1 MPSLSLNHS
10 FTRNRVSRRRFLV
23 GGTAAIA
30 AAGLFARHRSFAAE
44 ELNLLVWC
52 DHTDSNLLR
61 PFEEQHGMKINF
73 KEYST
78 TGSALALLE
87 QSQPGDWDVF
97 VVDSVD
103 VPRVAAQG
111 ILAELPDEAF
121 PWDDIFPEL
130 RQPDLHYRGG
140 KLYAV
145 PEKFGYNALAY
156 NKEKVDPA
164 DMRRASVLW
173 DPKYAG
179 RIALYDYYIPT
190 MELVGLAIGIKPHE
204 VTKDNLPA
212 IKEKLFEMKDA
223 GAIIGDVVAVQ
234 TALAT
239 GDVDIIAG
247 GGEFVVSVLHAE
259 NPELDWVLSDEGGIR
274 WGQAIGVFADSKRKE
289 LATEFVKYIL
299 SPEGQARLATSACYW
314 AMPAN
319 SKAALSD
326 EEKAILRWDEQPGF
340 IAKSYPYYIPDAELD
355 AAMLDVWAQVMAR

>member
-1 MPSLSLNHS
+1 MPNLSLNHS

-23 GGTAAIA
+23 GGTAVIA
-30 AAGLFARHRSFAAE
+30 ATGLFAQRRSFAAE
-44 ELNLLVWC
+44 ELNLLIWC
-52 DHTDSNLLR
+52 DHTDPNLLG
-61 PFEEQHGMKINF
+61 PFEEQQGVRINF

-78 TGSALALLE
+78 TGTALALLE

-103 VPRVAAQG
+103 VPRVAKAG
-111 ILAELPDEAF
+111 WLAELNQDDF
-121 PWDDIFPEL
+121 PWDDIFPQL
-130 RQPDLHYRGG
+130 HDPDLHIING

-145 PEKFGYNALAY
+145 PEKFGYNTLAY

-164 DMRRASVLW
+164 DMRRANVLW

-190 MELVGLAIGIKPHE
+190 MEFVGLAIGIKPHE

-223 GAIIGDVVAVQ
+223 GAIVLDVAAVQ
-234 TALAT
+234 TALVT
-239 GDVDIIAG
+239 GDVDIVAG
-247 GGEFVVSVLHAE
+247 GGEWTVSVLHAE
-259 NPELDWVLSDEGGIR
+259 YPQLDWILPDDGGIR
-274 WGQAIGVFADSKRKE
+274 WGQSIGVFAGSKRKE

-355 AAMLDVWAQVMAR
+355 AAMLEVWTEVMAR